1 MAYAWRTAVFLAI
14 ACAADIPP
22 AIPASE
28 WMLMG
33 RHGGCVSLFDAA
45 QRKEIFGGVSTPDR
59 LIEKF
64 RHEDAATQVNDTV
77 VGGTRV
83 VEITSAKLGLAVVL
97 VPRHLC
103 QKLDG
108 AGSSN

>member
-1 MAYAWRTAVFLAI
+1 MAYARRTAAFMAI
-14 ACAADIPP
+14 ACTAGISP
-22 AIPASE
+22 ASAASE

-45 QRKEIFGGVSTPDR
+45 QRKAIFGGVSTPDR

-77 VGGTRV
+77 VGGARV

-97 VPRHLC
+97 VPRSVC

-108 AGSSN
+108 AGSSD

>member
-1 MAYAWRTAVFLAI
+1 MARRRHMPLILAI
-14 ACAADIPP
+14 SWAIYAPP
-22 AIPASE
+22 ANAAPE

-45 QRKEIFGGVSTPDR
+45 QRKEIFEGVSTPDR

-64 RHEDAATQVNDTV
+64 RHEDAATRVNDTV

-83 VEITSAKLGLAVVL
+83 VEITSAKLGLAVVV
-97 VPRHLC
+97 VPRSLC

>member
-1 MAYAWRTAVFLAI
+1 MAYAWRTAVFVAFAWAADVSPAI
-14 ACAADIPP
+14 A
-22 AIPASE
+22 ASE

-33 RHGGCVSLFDAA
+33 RHGGCVSLSDAA

-64 RHEDAATQVNDTV
+64 RHEDAATQVNDTD
-77 VGGTRV
+77 VGGARV
-83 VEITSAKLGLAVVL
+83 VEITSAKLGLAVAV
-97 VPRHLC
+97 VPRSLC
-103 QKLDG
+103 QNLDG

>member
-1 MAYAWRTAVFLAI
+1 MAYARRTAAFVAI
-14 ACAADIPP
+14 ACTAGISP
-22 AIPASE
+22 AIAASE

-64 RHEDAATQVNDTV
+64 RHEDAATQVSDTV
-77 VGGTRV
+77 VGGARV

-97 VPRHLC
+97 VPRSVC

-108 AGSSN
+108 AGSSD